1 MAQGRTPFRSL
12 FVLGA
17 GLLLLF
23 QQLAFTGTPGA
34 KRQTALRRNA
44 ETESAVM
51 TESEQLR
58 AEKKAATLEAIE
70 AAAQQDAPMGEDLG
84 NFWVNQPGQLSFEVQ
99 FNRGDKVKDL
109 RTVIEKVTGIPPDA
123 QEIRAGGDL
132 LWKDGVFL
140 EGLDLTDI
148 WVMDDRDD
156 SPERGEWNPD
166 PEEDMDPLSNPL
178 KIAIYLF
185 SGIIGIF
192 WVTQV
197 LGVNPYG
204 NWPEGPRANWAE
216 VPEDLRPGAE
226 PYQRPQ
232 ALDVDEKT
240 QKQLLEQRLPSKQL
254 KSRKPD
260 SQSTHLL
267 PAQDECDAHNDSCGL
282 SLRQLRGQGLEQL
295 ELEDFL
301 AGADFDEEEAMEV
314 ANQTG
319 GEYSFYAYRAK
330 NDKNYEDTTRG
341 SKHVLQNVNMANLP
355 GVMWYLHSEVVG
367 HCPRKFGIVRILR
380 YKITMKPTPELERT
394 GHPFAHLCHFD
405 SGACTGP
412 QQSLDEY
419 QKSLGMD
426 LLSAVTDRITTT
438 LLTDRPPGTAF
449 LAIEKG
455 GLCKQGEPWSKTCT
469 WRREYAGEI
478 SLDELTHNYHFEER
492 CKKGFYEYNEAMD

>member
-140 EGLDLTDI
+140 EGLDLSDI

-254 KSRKPD
+254 K
-260 SQSTHLL
+260 
-267 PAQDECDAHNDSCGL
+267 
-282 SLRQLRGQGLEQL
+282 
-295 ELEDFL
+295 
-301 AGADFDEEEAMEV
+301 
-314 ANQTG
+314 
-319 GEYSFYAYRAK
+319 
-330 NDKNYEDTTRG
+330 
-341 SKHVLQNVNMANLP
+341 
-355 GVMWYLHSEVVG
+355 
-367 HCPRKFGIVRILR
+367 
-380 YKITMKPTPELERT
+380 
-394 GHPFAHLCHFD
+394 
-405 SGACTGP
+405 
-412 QQSLDEY
+412 
-419 QKSLGMD
+419 
-426 LLSAVTDRITTT
+426 
-438 LLTDRPPGTAF
+438 
-449 LAIEKG
+449 
-455 GLCKQGEPWSKTCT
+455 
-469 WRREYAGEI
+469 
-478 SLDELTHNYHFEER
+478 
-492 CKKGFYEYNEAMD
+492 